1 MPIDKAEFEN
11 GKPHDQVENEISKF
25 LNERRANAFTSAEI
39 LAGVNFHTDFST
51 LETSRISTFTV
62 ADFIA
67 LLSEMVQKGKIK
79 AKIVEDHMFF
89 ATAYEA
95 SGQTAKCPKCYTIA
109 EAKKTWNMTGRPDRF
124 GRRLQMHIG
133 LFECPRHGN
142 FRIALSKH
150 KI

>member
-1 MPIDKAEFEN
+1 MPIDKTEFEN
-11 GKPHDQVENEISKF
+11 GRPHDQVEDDITKF

-79 AKIVEDHMFF
+79 AKIVEGHMFF
-89 ATAYEA
+89 ATAY
-95 SGQTAKCPKCYTIA
+95 SGGGETAKCPKCSTFA

-124 GRRLQMHIG
+124 GRRLQLHIG
-133 LFECPRHGN
+133 LFECPKHGN
-142 FRIALSKH
+142 FRTALSKH

>member
-1 MPIDKAEFEN
+1 MPIDKAEFES
-11 GKPHDQVENEISKF
+11 GKPHNQVEDDVMKF
-25 LNERRANAFTSAEI
+25 LNERRTHAFTSAEI
-39 LAGVNFHTDFST
+39 LAGVEFHTDFST

-79 AKIVEDHMFF
+79 AKRVESQMFF
-89 ATAYEA
+89 ATAFEGA
-95 SGQTAKCPKCYTIA
+95 GQTAKCPKCFTVA
-109 EAKKTWNMTGRPDRF
+109 EAKKTWNMTGRPDKL
-124 GRRLQMHIG
+124 GRRLTMHIG